1 MDQAGGVKPLININ
15 KTHRIIFQE
24 LSKWVENKH
33 TVFVTSVCA
42 HTFFSMYDSKLISK
56 KERVCQRIM
65 ITIKTVIFLSCMD
78 LKGSELENGSC
89 GIKVKFRY
97 STMGEG

>member
-65 ITIKTVIFLSCMD
+65 ITIKTVIF
-78 LKGSELENGSC
+78 
-89 GIKVKFRY
+89 
-97 STMGEG
+97 

>member
-15 KTHRIIFQE
+15 KTHRIIFKE

-42 HTFFSMYDSKLISK
+42 HMLLFFYVWL
-56 KERVCQRIM
+56 
-65 ITIKTVIFLSCMD
+65 KTD
-78 LKGSELENGSC
+78 K
-89 GIKVKFRY
+89 
-97 STMGEG
+97 

>member
-1 MDQAGGVKPLININ
+1 
-15 KTHRIIFQE
+15 
-24 LSKWVENKH
+24 
-33 TVFVTSVCA
+33 
-42 HTFFSMYDSKLISK
+42 MYDSKLISK

-97 STMGEG
+97 SAMGEG

>member
-1 MDQAGGVKPLININ
+1 MGGKQ
-15 KTHRIIFQE
+15 THCICYQC
-24 LSKWVENKH
+24 
-33 TVFVTSVCA
+33 VCA
-42 HTFFSMYDSKLISK
+42 HVFSMYDSKLISK

-65 ITIKTVIFLSCMD
+65 ITIKTVILLSCMD

-97 STMGEG
+97 SAMGEG

>member
-56 KERVCQRIM
+56 KE
-65 ITIKTVIFLSCMD
+65 
-78 LKGSELENGSC
+78 
-89 GIKVKFRY
+89 
-97 STMGEG
+97 

>member
-1 MDQAGGVKPLININ
+1 MGRKQ
-15 KTHRIIFQE
+15 THCICYQC
-24 LSKWVENKH
+24 
-33 TVFVTSVCA
+33 VCA
-42 HTFFSMYDSKLISK
+42 HVFFSMYDSKLISK

-97 STMGEG
+97 SDMGEG